1 MYVILLWEKTVY
13 VKLTWLVE
21 KTVSGLNI
29 MRELYSCNAE
39 KLLL

>member
-1 MYVILLWEKTVY
+1 VY

-29 MRELYSCNAE
+29 LREVYSCNAE
-39 KLLL
+39 KLIL